1 MSFGV
6 MVASPENLVWMCRS
20 IRVGGFGRVSLF
32 FLIFV
37 FSLVLGLG
45 RLQ

>member
-20 IRVGGFGRVSLF
+20 IRVVF
-32 FLIFV
+32 FLIL
-37 FSLVLGLG
+37 FSLLVFGFG
-45 RLQ
+45 MIRV

>member
-20 IRVGGFGRVSLF
+20 IRVVSLF
-32 FLIFV
+32 FLIL
-37 FSLVLGLG
+37 FSLWFLVWGL
-45 RLQ
+45 LQ